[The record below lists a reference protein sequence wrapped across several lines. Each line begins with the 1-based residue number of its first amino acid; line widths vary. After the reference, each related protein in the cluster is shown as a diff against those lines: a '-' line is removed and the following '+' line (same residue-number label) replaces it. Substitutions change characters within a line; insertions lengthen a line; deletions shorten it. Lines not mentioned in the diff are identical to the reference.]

1 MSSSPSKR
9 HDKKFLADLHRKYRG
24 RAKVRLD
31 QLVHFGPYVRD
42 PDRKAIESLK
52 LAFGRGEK
60 RHLRETHVPV
70 KLSQTD
76 FELALEISHLHP
88 HELLRYSPEP
98 PFLELPEDSLVC
110 LHGRQRIE
118 AAQSYFVGRD
128 RWWPVKLYIEG

>member
-1 MSSSPSKR
+1 MSDSPSKKN
-9 HDKKFLADLHRKYRG
+9 DKKFLADLDRKYRG
-24 RAKVRLD
+24 RAKVCLD

-42 PDRKAIESLK
+42 PDRKSIESLK

-70 KLSQTD
+70 KLSQRS
-76 FELALEISHLHP
+76 FETALGLSHLQP
-88 HELLRYSPEP
+88 HELLEHSPEP
-98 PFLELPEDSLVC
+98 PFLELPKNSLVC

-118 AAQSYFVGRD
+118 AAQSYFVGGD